1 MIVGDCKG
9 QSVQDAK
16 ENIRKKLIDA
26 GDGFPY
32 SEPDGLVVSR
42 SGDECVSALLDQYFI
57 T

>member
-1 MIVGDCKG
+1 M
-9 QSVQDAK
+9 QDAK